1 MKFETCQSWELRVS
15 ADLGD
20 SEVLCYH
27 AELGVL
33 TVPGGL
39 VQTPLTVLFAW
50 VWSLSAPLSAARE
63 PRARKRFLQKA
74 ERE

>member
-1 MKFETCQSWELRVS
+1 M
-15 ADLGD
+15 
-20 SEVLCYH
+20 LCYH

-74 ERE
+74 EWE